1 MFLPVLLI
9 AASIDLNTDVYSPS
23 WNGLFAILYL

>member
-9 AASIDLNTDVYSPS
+9 AASIDPNIVVYSPS
-23 WNGLFAILYL
+23 WNGLFARLYL